1 MKGRKIF
8 QLCLSLISL
17 PLSLGGCTGETYQ
30 NPGDSLGGGGE
41 VTDSPAQ
48 TETSSS
54 ESVQAVV
61 DEIDDSYESSL
72 PGDAIQITEDNV
84 DDVVSAPGNYYVEG
98 ELNDQIEIQSDGVTL
113 YLVDADITN
122 RKKVIKCDDYDLNIV
137 LIGDSTI
144 ANSNTDDPKNA
155 IDVEGD
161 LVITGTGSLTVTSM
175 KHGIGANSIAVVGA
189 TLHVNSQKDGLHAE
203 IGDYDGLSDEPT
215 PSYDDGGYVY
225 LSDADVTIDSVEDGI
240 QADTFIYITGGSTLD
255 VLAGGGSP
263 DTVTEASSDSA
274 SGKGIKVGTIDWED
288 ADGDEADIDWD
299 GYLLWIDD
307 ADIYVDSDDDAL
319 HSDGQML
326 VEGGDIQLLSGDDAM
341 HSDDLLQ
348 ITDGTID
355 IDCCYEGIESAKVE
369 ISGGD
374 IDVVSYE
381 DGINAADGTSTAWGS
396 YNSNCHI
403 IISGGRVTVDCIGS
417 EGDGID
423 SNGTMLISGGEVYVA
438 GSSSHSDAALDSD
451 GGILVDGGYLFAV
464 GQLGM
469 VETPASNSAQYCV
482 SFARSSSIAADT
494 TLYLTDSDG
503 EIIMYFTTPRSC
515 QSVILSCPEFQRG
528 SQYSIYAGDSALST
542 FTISSTITTVGSSSS
557 INNPGGSPGGNTPG
571 SGSHGFGGR

>member
-17 PLSLGGCTGETYQ
+17 PLSLGGCSGETYQ
-30 NPGDSLGGGGE
+30 NPGDSLGGGAE

-72 PGDAIQITEDNV
+72 PEDAIQITEDNV
-84 DDVVSAPGNYYVEG
+84 DDIVSAPGNYYVEG

-137 LIGDSTI
+137 LIGESTI

-175 KHGIGANSIAVVGA
+175 KHGIGANSITVVDA
-189 TLHVNSQKDGLHAE
+189 TLNVNSQKDGLHAE
-203 IGDYDGLSDEPT
+203 ISDYDGLSDEPT

-438 GSSSHSDAALDSD
+438 GSYSHSDAALDSD

-469 VETPASNSAQYCV
+469 VETPASNSVQYCV

-503 EIIMYFTTPRSC
+503 DIIMYFTTPRSC

-528 SQYSIYAGDSALST
+528 SQYSIYAGDTALST

-557 INNPGGSPGGNTPG
+557 INDPGGSPGGNTPG

>member
-1 MKGRKIF
+1 MKGRRIF

-17 PLSLGGCTGETYQ
+17 PLSLGACSGETYQ

-54 ESVQAVV
+54 ASVQAVV

-72 PGDAIQITEDNV
+72 PEDAIQITEDNV
-84 DDVVSAPGNYYVEG
+84 DDIVSAPGNYYVEG

-122 RKKVIKCDDYDLNIV
+122 KKKVIKCDDYDLNIV

-175 KHGIGANSIAVVGA
+175 KHGIGANSIAVVAA
-189 TLHVNSQKDGLHAE
+189 TLNVNSQKDGLHAE
-203 IGDYDGLSDEPT
+203 ISDYDGLSDEPT

-225 LSDADVTIDSVEDGI
+225 LSDAEVTIDSVEDGI

-355 IDCCYEGIESAKVE
+355 IDCCFEGIESAKVE

-381 DGINAADGTSTAWGS
+381 DGINAADGTTTAWGS

-469 VETPASNSAQYCV
+469 VETPASNSVQYCV

-528 SQYSIYAGDSALST
+528 SQYSIYAGDTALST

-557 INNPGGSPGGNTPG
+557 INDPGGSPGGNTPG